1 MLKYP
6 GKCLVNIGELL
17 FLFRDQ
23 NGSTLDLSLPS
34 KVCPESH
41 KNSKTTCSI
50 VFLRKA
56 AIPHILGTTSVSAG
70 GMGRPRLQLV
80 ALIVTSM
87 CCTETTAWPGMARH
101 GSTCHNASDESSLD
115 RCSWTDK
122 PSAIAASF
130 HAHVRS
136 FKWSAEMPWIPGC
149 RNGKKFLWKVH
160 WSCLRSYFCERCG
173 PELCTGVLWIEME
186 NNISILLK
194 NYTASSSSCRFNM
207 I

>member
-1 MLKYP
+1 M
-6 GKCLVNIGELL
+6 NIGELL

-87 CCTETTAWPGMARH
+87 CCTETRHGPAWPGMARH
-101 GSTCHNASDESSLD
+101 VTTRQMSH
-115 RCSWTDK
+115 RW
-122 PSAIAASF
+122 
-130 HAHVRS
+130 
-136 FKWSAEMPWIPGC
+136 
-149 RNGKKFLWKVH
+149 
-160 WSCLRSYFCERCG
+160 
-173 PELCTGVLWIEME
+173 TGVAGPTNHLPSPRVSMLTFEAS
-186 NNISILLK
+186 NDLLK
-194 NYTASSSSCRFNM
+194 CPGFLGAVMERNSCGKF
-207 I
+207 IGDV